1 MRGATRRSEDTQN
14 LPAAKPV
21 RKRLSQEAL
30 SNGGRAWCTLR
41 TMRGLLYAAVGLVL
55 TAVAFGIVYKLAP
68 AAEPSKPDVRSIAFD
83 NVYGNVER
91 LRVFVSVD
99 NLAEQTVAATCD
111 PTTCIFK
118 LPLTNA
124 RHDLLL

>member
-1 MRGATRRSEDTQN
+1 MGA
-14 LPAAKPV
+14 A
-21 RKRLSQEAL
+21 
-30 SNGGRAWCTLR
+30 NGCTLR
-41 TMRGLLYAAVGLVL
+41 TVRGLLYATVGLVL
-55 TAVAFGIVYKLAP
+55 TALASGIVYQLAP
-68 AAEPSKPDVRSIAFD
+68 AAEPSKPAVRSIAFD

-99 NLAEQTVAATCD
+99 NLAEQTVTATCD

-124 RHDLLL
+124 RHDLLLSVEQDGRRSQPTRVTVDTTAPAAR